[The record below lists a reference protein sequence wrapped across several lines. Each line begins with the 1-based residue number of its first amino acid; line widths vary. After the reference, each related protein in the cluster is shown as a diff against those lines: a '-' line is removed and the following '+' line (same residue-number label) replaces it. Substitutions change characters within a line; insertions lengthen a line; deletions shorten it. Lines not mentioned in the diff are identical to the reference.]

1 MSRDARLFFIGLWN
15 QCDDKGVFEW
25 KPVGLRMR
33 IFPADPMNVV
43 PLLEELERA
52 DLIRGYETDD
62 RRYGV
67 VRNFV
72 IFQRPKRPNNVYP
85 LPNSLRTFNG
95 MTRKNGEHA
104 PNEGGNGRTEEGGRR
119 KEGVPPN
126 ARVGPPKS
134 RKQKTSNKPQ
144 TPFRDGFSEGV
155 AETFEEAANG
165 KPTTG
170 SRVVPISRRSDRGEH

>member
-1 MSRDARLFFIGLWN
+1 
-15 QCDDKGVFEW
+15 
-25 KPVGLRMR
+25 
-33 IFPADPMNVV
+33 MNVV

-119 KEGVPPN
+119 KEGVPPK
-126 ARVGPPKS
+126 PPKPKFA
-134 RKQKTSNKPQ
+134 RPGQKPDNGWTTLAKQT
-144 TPFRDGFSEGV
+144 
-155 AETFEEAANG
+155 ET
-165 KPTTG
+165 
-170 SRVVPISRRSDRGEH
+170 